1 MSIESLQL
9 YMVYFT
15 LQCVL
20 AQRFFGNNGLIAS
33 LVGTLIYLGFF

>member
-1 MSIESLQL
+1 MSVESLQL

-20 AQRFFGNNGLIAS
+20 AHRFFGNNGLIAS